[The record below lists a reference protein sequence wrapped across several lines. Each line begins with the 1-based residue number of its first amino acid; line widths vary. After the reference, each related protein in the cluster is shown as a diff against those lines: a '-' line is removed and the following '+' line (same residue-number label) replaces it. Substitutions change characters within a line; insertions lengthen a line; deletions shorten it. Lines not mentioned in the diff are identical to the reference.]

1 MLTVLM
7 NGAPLMQVSA
17 STWQQGFWDTWK
29 FEDVQGHV
37 CQVQDAAGQLV
48 CVITPEAGGGQFPQ
62 WDVREV
68 IHTVKPNFPGQRE
81 SISHNGIPLYMLA
94 RVQKK
99 PVTGYEFRG
108 GTITHLYMATGNDF
122 EFQADPSYEW
132 NGPWHKTGTISYHG
146 EQTNTAPAVAT
157 ADKGQFNFG
166 PGVDPCLMVL
176 FAVANAKYLLD
187 LDQNHP

>member
-1 MLTVLM
+1 
-7 NGAPLMQVSA
+7 MQVSA
-17 STWQQGFWDTWK
+17 STWQQGFFDTWK

-48 CVITPEAGGGQFPQ
+48 CVITPEAGGGRFPQ

-68 IHTVKPNFPGQRE
+68 IHTVRPNFPGQRE

-94 RVQKK
+94 RAQKK
-99 PVTGYEFRG
+99 PVTEWFRNT
-108 GTITHLYMATGNDF
+108 TITQLYMATGKDF

-132 NGPWHKTGTISYHG
+132 NGPAGFASGGTISYHG
-146 EQTNTAPAVAT
+146 EQPDTAPAVAT
-157 ADKGQFNFG
+157 ADEGQFTFG

-176 FAVANAKYLLD
+176 FAVATAKCLID
-187 LDQNHP
+187 VDQNHP